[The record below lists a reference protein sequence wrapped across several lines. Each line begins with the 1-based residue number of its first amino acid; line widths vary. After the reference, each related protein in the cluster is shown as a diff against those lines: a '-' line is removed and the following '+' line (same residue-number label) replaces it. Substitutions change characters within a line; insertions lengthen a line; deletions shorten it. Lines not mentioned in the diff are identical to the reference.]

1 MPNFGDMAKKMSPKG
16 WAMIGGSLAVGIVFL
31 VLVMQLASSPSYS
44 TLMAGIDPTQ
54 TGKITSTLSAQGIT
68 FQLQS
73 NGTAIA
79 VQTSQTSQA
88 RVALATA
95 GLLTN
100 QQPGFSLMDSQ
111 QLGQSNFQQQI
122 TYQRALEGQLAST
135 IQTINGVSSAEVNL
149 VLPSSQDQLFSNN
162 TQPSTASVLLGGT
175 SLSASSVRGIA
186 QLVSSSVPGL
196 ALGKVTITG
205 PDGSLLWPSS
215 ANADSGGLLAADA
228 ANQKYDSTVS
238 NEVDAM
244 LAQTLGTG
252 KAQVIV
258 NGTVNANQA
267 TSDTL
272 TYAKKGVPLTQQTSV
287 EALKGGNATAAG
299 VAGAAGNITGSTAAG
314 TTGGSGNS
322 NYNHKTTNTNFGV
335 DKTITHAV
343 IAPGTVTQQS
353 VSVLVDKSVPAT
365 ALPAIKAAV
374 ANAVGLQSKR
384 GDTLSI
390 GQLTFPKTTP
400 TTPAAASP
408 NKMIGYAKYGA
419 LGLGSLIFL
428 IFSGRMLRRRE
439 RESFAGQPTWLRELE
454 SPRTLASLEQRQHGG
469 GMLGG
474 GDTEVMALKAPV
486 NVARRQVEDL
496 VERDPERVAQQV
508 RAWMTEED

>member
-1 MPNFGDMAKKMSPKG
+1 
-16 WAMIGGSLAVGIVFL
+16 
-31 VLVMQLASSPSYS
+31 VMQMASSPSYS

-54 TGKITSTLSAQGIT
+54 TGKVTSTLSAQGISY
-68 FQLQS
+68 QLQN

-79 VQTSQTSQA
+79 VQSSQTAQA

-100 QQPGFSLMDSQ
+100 QQPGFSLMDNQ

-135 IQTINGVSSAEVNL
+135 INTINGVSSAQVNL
-149 VLPSSQDQLFSNN
+149 VLPNSQDQLFSSN
-162 TQPSTASVLLGGT
+162 TQPATASVLLGGT
-175 SLSASSVRGIA
+175 SLGASQVRGIA

-196 ALGKVTITG
+196 SLDKVTITG
-205 PDGSLLWPSS
+205 ADGSLLWPSS
-215 ANADSGGLLAADA
+215 SASGSGGLLAADA
-228 ANQKYDSTVS
+228 ANQKYDSTMSTV
-238 NEVDAM
+238 VDAM
-244 LAQTLGTG
+244 LAQTLGAG

-258 NGTVNANQA
+258 NGTVDANQA

-272 TYAKKGVPLTQQTSV
+272 IYAKKGVPLTQQTTT
-287 EALKGGNATAAG
+287 EALRGGSGAAAG
-299 VAGAAGNITGSTAAG
+299 VAGAASNIPAYTG
-314 TTGGSGNS
+314 TGGTGTGTS
-322 NYNHKTTNTNFGV
+322 NYSNKTTNTTYGV
-335 DKTITHAV
+335 NKTVTHAV
-343 IAPGTVTQQS
+343 IAPGAVTQQS

-374 ANAVGLQSKR
+374 ANAVGLQTKR

-390 GQLTFPKTTP
+390 GQLAFAHTTA
-400 TTPAAASP
+400 TAPAASSTSS
-408 NKMIGYAKYGA
+408 MMSYAKYGA
-419 LGLGSLIFL
+419 VGLGSLIFL

-454 SPRTLASLEQRQHGG
+454 APRTLASLEQRQAGNAG
-469 GMLGG
+469 VVSGP
-474 GDTEVMALKAPV
+474 DTAVMALKSPV

-508 RAWMTEED
+508 RAWMTEEE